1 MTPRE
6 LAIGPNDRDTTGM
19 AAGPAQNDPWTV
31 ISGKFQGASRGFQ
44 IKDPRGDR
52 YLIKLDGPNWPE
64 LTTSAEVI
72 STKIFYAAGYHVP
85 QNTITHFFLVIA
97 IFWVLKPIKRGL
109 VISYFGEHP
118 VRVAGWVLSGAQAE
132 QVGKVLNMFVAFAVV
147 GIFTWLVRR
156 YARHYL
162 IVIFCGVFG
171 ALFLFFGSVI
181 NHIETLGDPAV
192 WSFYVTG
199 DIWTTVMVAT
209 FWAFANDL
217 NTDDEAERLYG
228 IVGLGGVVGG
238 FVGATMVS
246 GLVEPVGR
254 STLVYACLA
263 PTLVIAAL
271 AVWIHQHECQA
282 APEEPCCPDGEA
294 VLEEDEENAFLEG
307 GKLVLQSKYLLGI
320 AAVLGLYEMVSNIV
334 DFQLAVIVEQ
344 QITAD
349 AERDAFF
356 GVVGQ
361 ATSLV
366 SIGVQL
372 FLTSFVMKRYSVKV
386 ALLLLPLAI
395 LGGTI
400 GFVALPT
407 LAFVGFMSVSDNA
420 LNYSINQSAKEAL
433 YTPTTQD
440 EKYKAKS
447 FIDMF
452 VQRAAKVASVVL
464 NLGLTALVI
473 TDARWLSLAVGIL
486 LVAWIVVIRFL
497 GGQYEDRKEADEPAF
512 AGA

>member
-1 MTPRE
+1 MIERLRKEFFDIRPGE
-6 LAIGPNDRDTTGM
+6 WPLALGL
-19 AAGPAQNDPWTV
+19 
-31 ISGKFQGASRGFQ
+31 SL
-44 IKDPRGDR
+44 
-52 YLIKLDGPNWPE
+52 Y
-64 LTTSAEVI
+64 
-72 STKIFYAAGYHVP
+72 
-85 QNTITHFFLVIA
+85 FFLVIA
-97 IFWVLKPIKRGL
+97 VFWVLKPIKRGL
-109 VISYFGEHP
+109 VISYFGDNPLH
-118 VRVAGWVLSGAQAE
+118 VAGWVLSGAQAE
-132 QVGKVLNMFVAFAVV
+132 QVGKVLNMLVAFAVV

-171 ALFLFFGSVI
+171 VLFLFFGSVI
-181 NHIETLGDPAV
+181 NQIEGLGQTAV

-217 NTDDEAERLYG
+217 NTGGQAERLYG

-238 FVGATMVS
+238 FVGATVVS
-246 GLVEPVGR
+246 GLVEQMGR
-254 STLVYACLA
+254 STLVFACLA
-263 PTLVIAAL
+263 PTALIAVL
-271 AVWIHQHECQA
+271 AVWIHRRECRA
-282 APEEPCCPDGEA
+282 DPEVPCAPKEDA
-294 VLEEDEENAFLEG
+294 VLDPEEENAFLEG
-307 GKLVLQSKYLLGI
+307 GKLVLNSKYLLGI
-320 AAVLGLYEMVSNIV
+320 AAVLGIYEMVSNIV
-334 DFQLAVIVEQ
+334 DFQLAMIVEE
-344 QITAD
+344 QITD
-349 AERDAFF
+349 TSDRSAFF
-356 GVVGQ
+356 GRVGQ

-372 FLTSFVMKRYSVKV
+372 LLTSFVMKRYSVKV
-386 ALLLLPLAI
+386 ALLFLPLAI

-400 GFVALPT
+400 GFVVLPT

-452 VQRAAKVASVVL
+452 VQRAAKVASVAL

-486 LVAWIVVIRFL
+486 LVAWIFVIRFL
-497 GGQYEDRKEADEPAF
+497 GRRYEARKDTDEPAF

>member
-1 MTPRE
+1 MLERIKTEFFDVR
-6 LAIGPNDRDTTGM
+6 
-19 AAGPAQNDPWTV
+19 AGE
-31 ISGKFQGASRGFQ
+31 
-44 IKDPRGDR
+44 
-52 YLIKLDGPNWPE
+52 WPKA
-64 LTTSAEVI
+64 LGLSL
-72 STKIFYAAGYHVP
+72 Y
-85 QNTITHFFLVIA
+85 FFLVIA
-97 IFWVLKPIKRGL
+97 VFWVLKPIKRGL

-118 VRVAGWVLSGAQAE
+118 IRMAGWVLSGAQAE
-132 QVGKVLNMFVAFAVV
+132 QLGKVLNMIVAFAVV
-147 GIFTWLVRR
+147 GVFTWLVRR

-162 IVIFCGVFG
+162 ILIFCAVFG
-171 ALFLFFGSVI
+171 GLFLFFGSVI
-181 NHIETLGDPAV
+181 GHIESLGAPGV

-217 NTDDEAERLYG
+217 NTGDEAERLYG

-238 FVGATMVS
+238 FVGASVVS
-246 GLVEPVGR
+246 GLVEPIGR
-254 STLVYACLA
+254 APLLFACLV
-263 PTLVIAAL
+263 PTAVIGGL
-271 AVWIHQHECQA
+271 AVWIHRRECGA
-282 APEEPCCPDGEA
+282 NPDLPCAPDQETIVD
-294 VLEEDEENAFLEG
+294 EDNAFLEG
-307 GKLVLQSKYLLGI
+307 GKIVFQSKYLLGI

-334 DFQLAVIVEQ
+334 DFQLAVVVEDQ
-344 QITAD
+344 VTSAV
-349 AERDAFF
+349 ERDSFF
-356 GVVGQ
+356 GLVGQ

-386 ALLLLPLAI
+386 ALLFLPLAI
-395 LGGTI
+395 LGGTL

-452 VQRAAKVASVVL
+452 VQRAAKVGAVAL

-473 TDARWLSLAVGIL
+473 ADVRWLSVAVGVL
-486 LVAWIVVIRFL
+486 LVAWIATIRYL
-497 GGQYEDRKEADEPAF
+497 GSRYEDRKEEGAPVI
-512 AGA
+512 AGG

>member
-1 MTPRE
+1 MIERLRKEFFDIRPGE
-6 LAIGPNDRDTTGM
+6 WPLALG
-19 AAGPAQNDPWTV
+19 
-31 ISGKFQGASRGFQ
+31 
-44 IKDPRGDR
+44 
-52 YLIKLDGPNWPE
+52 L
-64 LTTSAEVI
+64 
-72 STKIFYAAGYHVP
+72 STY
-85 QNTITHFFLVIA
+85 FFLVIA

-109 VISYFGEHP
+109 VISYFGDNP
-118 VRVAGWVLSGAQAE
+118 IRLAGWVLSGAQAE
-132 QVGKVLNMFVAFAVV
+132 QVGKVLNMIVAFAVV
-147 GIFTWLVRR
+147 GLFTWLVRR

-162 IVIFCGVFG
+162 IVIFCGMFG
-171 ALFLFFGSVI
+171 ALFLLFGSII
-181 NHIETLGDPAV
+181 NNIEALGDTAV

-217 NTDDEAERLYG
+217 NTGDQAERLYG

-238 FVGATMVS
+238 FVGATFVS
-246 GLVEPVGR
+246 GLVEQVGR
-254 STLVYACLA
+254 STLVFACLA
-263 PTLVIAAL
+263 PTLVIGAL
-271 AVWIHQHECQA
+271 AVWIHQRECGA
-282 APEEPCCPDGEA
+282 NPEIPCCPREDA
-294 VLEEDEENAFLEG
+294 VLDDDQENVFLEG

-334 DFQLAVIVEQ
+334 DFQLAVLVEE
-344 QITAD
+344 QITDA

-356 GVVGQ
+356 GLVGQ

-372 FLTSFVMKRYSVKV
+372 FLTSLVMKRYSVKI
-386 ALLLLPLAI
+386 ALLFLPLAI

-400 GFVALPT
+400 GFVLLPT

-420 LNYSINQSAKEAL
+420 LNYSINQSAKETL

-452 VQRAAKVASVVL
+452 VQRAAKVASVAL

-473 TDARWLSLAVGIL
+473 TDARWLSVAVGVL
-486 LVAWIVVIRFL
+486 LIAWIAVIRFL
-497 GGQYEDRKEADEPAF
+497 GRQYEARKDADEPAF
-512 AGA
+512 AGS

>member
-1 MTPRE
+1 MIERLRKEFFDIRPGE
-6 LAIGPNDRDTTGM
+6 WPLALG
-19 AAGPAQNDPWTV
+19 
-31 ISGKFQGASRGFQ
+31 
-44 IKDPRGDR
+44 
-52 YLIKLDGPNWPE
+52 L
-64 LTTSAEVI
+64 
-72 STKIFYAAGYHVP
+72 STY
-85 QNTITHFFLVIA
+85 FFLVIA

-109 VISYFGEHP
+109 VISYFGDNP
-118 VRVAGWVLSGAQAE
+118 IRLAGWVLSGAQAE
-132 QVGKVLNMFVAFAVV
+132 QVGKVLNMIVAFAVV
-147 GIFTWLVRR
+147 GLFTWLVRR

-162 IVIFCGVFG
+162 IVIFCGIFG
-171 ALFLFFGSVI
+171 ALFLLFGSII
-181 NHIETLGDPAV
+181 NNIEALGDTAV

-217 NTDDEAERLYG
+217 NTGDQAERLYG

-238 FVGATMVS
+238 FVGATFVS
-246 GLVEPVGR
+246 GLVEQMGR
-254 STLVYACLA
+254 STLVFACLA
-263 PTLVIAAL
+263 PTLVIGAL
-271 AVWIHQHECQA
+271 AVWIHQRECGA
-282 APEEPCCPDGEA
+282 NPEVPCCPKEDA
-294 VLEEDEENAFLEG
+294 VLDDDQENVFLEG

-334 DFQLAVIVEQ
+334 DFQLAVLVEE
-344 QITAD
+344 QITDA

-356 GVVGQ
+356 GLVGQ

-372 FLTSFVMKRYSVKV
+372 FLTSLVMKRYSVKI
-386 ALLLLPLAI
+386 ALLFLPLAI

-400 GFVALPT
+400 GFVLLPT

-420 LNYSINQSAKEAL
+420 LNYSINQSAKETL

-452 VQRAAKVASVVL
+452 VQRAAKVASVAL

-473 TDARWLSLAVGIL
+473 TDARWLSVAVGVL
-486 LVAWIVVIRFL
+486 LIAWIAVIRFL
-497 GGQYEDRKEADEPAF
+497 GRQYEARKNADEPAF
-512 AGA
+512 AGS